1 MFRRMWVI
9 GLAALASVT
18 FLTACSSDKKDA
30 ADDVSVSAC
39 RPDPGGGRPSADG
52 NIKNHSSKDSS
63 YAFRVVFDDTS
74 GNEVSN
80 GAVTVSEVK
89 PGATATWHADGATS
103 AKGSLTCKVT
113 NVVRTARP

>member
-1 MFRRMWVI
+1 MVRHIRTL
-9 GLAALASVT
+9 GLAALVSVT
-18 FLTACSSDKKDA
+18 LLGACSSDDKNA
-30 ADDVSVSAC
+30 ADDVSVSSCKA
-39 RPDPGGGRPSADG
+39 DPGGGRPSADG
-52 NIKNHSSKDSS
+52 NIKNNSSKDSS

-89 PGATATWHADGATS
+89 PGATATWHADGVTS
-103 AKGSLTCKVT
+103 AKGALTCKVT